1 MAGKGDGEGE
11 GNVLKLENQI
21 SVIKYVL
28 LFTNVLEWV
37 SYCSRDQ
44 TSALK
49 VLFVCSVLYF
59 IEKHRDKD
67 TS

>member
-37 SYCSRDQ
+37 SYCS
-44 TSALK
+44 L
-49 VLFVCSVLYF
+49 
-59 IEKHRDKD
+59 DK
-67 TS
+67 TCPKGCLCAFCVATY